1 MPAAR
6 VEAPLQRAVLASL
19 LLLCWLLGWD
29 VCFAAGSV
37 VAPACWPHVPR
48 ACFCAWGLLEDAAGH
63 VTLGKIQ
70 SW

>member
-37 VAPACWPHVPR
+37 VAPACWPHVP
-48 ACFCAWGLLEDAAGH
+48 
-63 VTLGKIQ
+63 
-70 SW
+70 